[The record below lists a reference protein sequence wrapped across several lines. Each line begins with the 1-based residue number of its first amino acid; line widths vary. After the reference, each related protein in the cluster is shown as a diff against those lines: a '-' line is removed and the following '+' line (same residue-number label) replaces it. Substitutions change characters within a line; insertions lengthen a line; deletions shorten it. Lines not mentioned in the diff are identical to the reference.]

1 MVMGAT
7 AFKEIDMESS
17 FFIAGRDNE
26 IPEPYQRKG
35 SVFWSSLQPVL
46 GLPQEHKPW
55 HNEGVSPNIA
65 RIREY
70 EARRAEANN
79 TTPYRP
85 TLGDVVATVVEETV
99 EAIKA
104 KARKPTEL
112 QRAKVWLQ
120 TMLEAGPMR
129 QTEVESLARK
139 EGITARTLK
148 RAKQALRVKSTGKP
162 RQPWIWSLLRARAK
176 EDSGPGE

>member
-1 MVMGAT
+1 MDLGIFIPSV
-7 AFKEIDMESS
+7 SS
-17 FFIAGRDNE
+17 FDNQ
-26 IPEPYQRKG
+26 IPEAHRRKN
-35 SVFWSSLQPVL
+35 SVFWSFLQPVL
-46 GLPQEHKPW
+46 GLPKEHNPW

-129 QTEVESLARK
+129 QTEVETLARE
-139 EGITARTLK
+139 EGITTRTMK
-148 RAKQALRVKSTGKP
+148 RAKQAPRVK
-162 RQPWIWSLLRARAK
+162 
-176 EDSGPGE
+176 